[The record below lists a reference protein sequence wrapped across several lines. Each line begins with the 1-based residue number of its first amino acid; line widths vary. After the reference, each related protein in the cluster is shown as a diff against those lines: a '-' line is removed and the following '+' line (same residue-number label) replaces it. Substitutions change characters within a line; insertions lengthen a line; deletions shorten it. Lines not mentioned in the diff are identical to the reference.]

1 MSVLTSFSFV
11 LSISPY
17 FSFFLALLL
26 LLSDSKVFSN
36 LSISLIPV
44 INSFVTFLH
53 FLLVSMP
60 LSVFQRQSTATAFT
74 TLAFVFILILLYFSF
89 IIILSFS
96 LLSLFLS
103 RHLLYLSGFSF
114 KLESSGPSL

>member
-1 MSVLTSFSFV
+1 MSVLASFSFL

-17 FSFFLALLL
+17 FSIFLALLL

-36 LSISLIPV
+36 LSVSLIPV

-53 FLLVSMP
+53 FLP
-60 LSVFQRQSTATAFT
+60 LSVFQRQSTPTSFI

-89 IIILSFS
+89 RRVLFFS
-96 LLSLFLS
+96 LLSLFVS